1 MLLNRKNLFIASITL
16 FLFIGLPAL
25 AQHSLELK
33 KSVVFQQEPI
43 DYYLQVDS
51 AYFNTP
57 HYVLWIDPVAQS
69 IIDFN
74 IHIPFAPV
82 SKGSFFIEED
92 WKNFGQFILI
102 AVPKAAHERI
112 TYAHLDI
119 VPNTAELLDEWKNIS
134 VKDNATWEKVKYG
147 EEGTSFQI
155 APKISQA
162 PAIESAYL
170 MAKLLD
176 NNWEIST
183 NLPEAIQNFTL
194 EFSQNDSLLFEAK
207 GTREQQSIT
216 IPTRRLPPG
225 KLELKLMGDGAEMD
239 ILSIQNPL
247 FTINESD
254 INFQTINDSTAN
266 FQLNRLINP
275 WVALNELS
283 LKVSIS
289 DFPELLMNEAFTN
302 ELAFSFEGFEE
313 NTLAVFHSHKKNKPI
328 ADQRM
333 VVFNR
338 ETELFFYSDPEGNY
352 FFDQFDY
359 ALLDDDYHI
368 VSHDFIQG
376 DIEVNVTFPDLE
388 KINKQ
393 LPQLLAQ
400 MPERTSLLKG
410 KKQFNFNLESA
421 GMLLDEVSIT
431 AKRKR
436 STISSDTREKPNS
449 VHFRNIDYTCL
460 YNVLNCA
467 IHQPFFGHNSQYF
480 NDPKVNIKRDPTK
493 KALPLH
499 LWATNDNPKPNQILI
514 FYKLDH
520 SWPSQIITYPNT
532 FFEYIKAKAKIRN
545 IQEHYFKDE
554 AIFGFYSDM
563 ISQAYAPLSL
573 LYTSEIELP
582 GVYSNAYFIVEV
594 IHQPTGMRQQVVKKI
609 Q

>member
-1 MLLNRKNLFIASITL
+1 
-16 FLFIGLPAL
+16 
-25 AQHSLELK
+25 
-33 KSVVFQQEPI
+33 
-43 DYYLQVDS
+43 
-51 AYFNTP
+51 
-57 HYVLWIDPVAQS
+57 
-69 IIDFN
+69 
-74 IHIPFAPV
+74 
-82 SKGSFFIEED
+82 
-92 WKNFGQFILI
+92 
-102 AVPKAAHERI
+102 
-112 TYAHLDI
+112 
-119 VPNTAELLDEWKNIS
+119 
-134 VKDNATWEKVKYG
+134 
-147 EEGTSFQI
+147 
-155 APKISQA
+155 
-162 PAIESAYL
+162 
-170 MAKLLD
+170 
-176 NNWEIST
+176 
-183 NLPEAIQNFTL
+183 
-194 EFSQNDSLLFEAK
+194 
-207 GTREQQSIT
+207 
-216 IPTRRLPPG
+216 
-225 KLELKLMGDGAEMD
+225 
-239 ILSIQNPL
+239 
-247 FTINESD
+247 
-254 INFQTINDSTAN
+254 
-266 FQLNRLINP
+266 
-275 WVALNELS
+275 
-283 LKVSIS
+283 
-289 DFPELLMNEAFTN
+289 
-302 ELAFSFEGFEE
+302 
-313 NTLAVFHSHKKNKPI
+313 
-328 ADQRM
+328 M

-400 MPERTSLLKG
+400 MPARTSLLKD

-436 STISSDTREKPNS
+436 LTISSDTREKPNS
-449 VHFRNIDYTCL
+449 VHYRNIDYTCL

-609 Q
+609 VDDTSG